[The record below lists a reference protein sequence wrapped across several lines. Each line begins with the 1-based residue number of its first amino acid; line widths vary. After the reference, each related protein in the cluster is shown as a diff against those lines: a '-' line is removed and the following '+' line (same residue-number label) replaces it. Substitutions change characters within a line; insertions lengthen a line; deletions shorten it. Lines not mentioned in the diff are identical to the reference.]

1 MSSNQSSLFQGSQIS
16 TRPNFNKTMT
26 EITIFKNEQF
36 GEIRTM
42 TDEQGETFFVGIDVA
57 KALGYKNPSNA
68 LQVHVDKE
76 DKTSYLIQVS
86 GTKYEAK
93 TIFLNESGLQLTKV
107 RIEKTGNMV
116 STWNVTLLHRYN
128 VTLSIFLYAK
138 ISIEGVIILLYIIY
152 ILYIIVL

>member
-1 MSSNQSSLFQGSQIS
+1 MDRWLFYGNDIAIDLKPIFAFP
-16 TRPNFNKTMT
+16 RLANFNKTM
-26 EITIFKNEQF
+26 
-36 GEIRTM
+36 
-42 TDEQGETFFVGIDVA
+42 
-57 KALGYKNPSNA
+57 NA

>member
-1 MSSNQSSLFQGSQIS
+1 
-16 TRPNFNKTMT
+16 MT

-116 STWNVTLLHRYN
+116 STWNVTL
-128 VTLSIFLYAK
+128 
-138 ISIEGVIILLYIIY
+138 
-152 ILYIIVL
+152 

>member
-1 MSSNQSSLFQGSQIS
+1 MFYGNDIANELKPIFSFPRLA
-16 TRPNFNKTMT
+16 NFNKTM
-26 EITIFKNEQF
+26 
-36 GEIRTM
+36 
-42 TDEQGETFFVGIDVA
+42 
-57 KALGYKNPSNA
+57 NA

-128 VTLSIFLYAK
+128 VTMCTTLEKVECFLP
-138 ISIEGVIILLYIIY
+138 
-152 ILYIIVL
+152 

>member
-1 MSSNQSSLFQGSQIS
+1 
-16 TRPNFNKTMT
+16 MT

-116 STWNVTLLHRYN
+116 STWKNDPSLRFSTVVDDGGKMMMGRLRGAKSPF
-128 VTLSIFLYAK
+128 VFFQEDFLR
-138 ISIEGVIILLYIIY
+138 IIWWFRKK
-152 ILYIIVL
+152 